1 VLFRVEVAREKEEM
15 MGEVFSILEIL
26 YIVVSMAAWIWLTVR
41 IWKSSGTGAVL
52 SFFLVLPAF
61 YFLFKYWGD
70 KEYGIR
76 APFFINFGIGALAIF
91 VAMSMPTFKSGN
103 HLADWTSDP
112 PVIQVRSNPEMERW
126 CIEKNDAVY
135 SPELG
140 TCIEPEPGRKISHAI
155 SSIDVMDQL
164 ESHFYQNGLET
175 RYSEVDESTPGS
187 RGLADRPE
195 ISRVMQFEIKTKTV
209 LPTIV
214 TIAECETTEF
224 CSTLAARMDKP
235 DAPVSI
241 ASNGNLLFM
250 GMQLMGDTEKIRQA
264 KQAFQ
269 LFKAG

>member
-1 VLFRVEVAREKEEM
+1 
-15 MGEVFSILEIL
+15 MGGVFSILEIL
-26 YIVVSMAAWIWLTVR
+26 YFVISMAAWIWLTAR
-41 IWKSSGTGAVL
+41 IWKSSGIGAVL

-70 KEYGIR
+70 KEYSIR
-76 APFFINFGIGALAIF
+76 APFFINFGIGVLAF
-91 VAMSMPTFKSGN
+91 AVAISMPTFKSGN
-103 HLADWTSDP
+103 YLADWTSEP

-140 TCIEPEPGRKISHAI
+140 TCIEPEPGRKVSHAA
-155 SSIDVMDQL
+155 SSMDVMDQL
-164 ESHFYQNGLET
+164 ESHFYLNGLVT

-187 RGLADRPE
+187 RGLTDHPE

-214 TIAECETTEF
+214 TIAECETSEL

-235 DAPVSI
+235 DAPVSV
-241 ASNGNLLFM
+241 ASNANLLFM
-250 GMQLMGDTEKIRQA
+250 GMQLMGDAEKIRQA
-264 KQAFQ
+264 KKAFQ